1 MEEKEGLSLS
11 GFLDFLAV
19 FDFADECFRRL
30 EAWDKVLVDD
40 DRRIF
45 RDVTSHFL
53 CPLLVYEAAKA
64 AYVDVVAVGH
74 RILYYFEEGFNGS

>member
-11 GFLDFLAV
+11 RFLDFLAV
-19 FDFADECFRRL
+19 FDFADESFRRL
-30 EAWDKVLVDD
+30 EARNEVLVDN

>member
-11 GFLDFLAV
+11 CFLNFLAV
-19 FDFADECFRRL
+19 FDFADESFRRL
-30 EAWDKVLVDD
+30 EARNKVLVDD

>member
-11 GFLDFLAV
+11 CFLNFLTV
-19 FDFADECFRRL
+19 FNFADEGFRGL